1 MAKHSSAAYMTSGE
15 QIAGVVFF
23 VLYLLV
29 LPLVSAPF
37 FDLVQRLLGI
47 TLSASVRAMLYAY
60 ILFAVTVVIF
70 HGYLAET
77 TRRLVDG
84 PGHAVQTLAMGLVGV
99 YGLNE
104 LFYRLTKLAL
114 ANRVNLNDGL
124 LSADGNGAAGVT
136 LLIVILLT
144 PVVEE
149 TLFRGLVF
157 GNLRGK
163 GRILAY
169 GVSCVLF
176 ALSRVWGLAS
186 GSSYDAAFW
195 LRLAQYLAPGA
206 VLCWSYDRSGTLW
219 TPIGIHAA
227 FNALHMLTGT

>member
-84 PGHAVQTLAMGLVGV
+84 PCGADAGH
-99 YGLNE
+99 
-104 LFYRLTKLAL
+104 
-114 ANRVNLNDGL
+114 
-124 LSADGNGAAGVT
+124 GAG
-136 LLIVILLT
+136 
-144 PVVEE
+144 
-149 TLFRGLVF
+149 GD
-157 GNLRGK
+157 LRAQ
-163 GRILAY
+163 R
-169 GVSCVLF
+169 
-176 ALSRVWGLAS
+176 
-186 GSSYDAAFW
+186 AF
-195 LRLAQYLAPGA
+195 LPIDKTGPCKPGE
-206 VLCWSYDRSGTLW
+206 
-219 TPIGIHAA
+219 PE
-227 FNALHMLTGT
+227 